1 MITYVQG
8 TLVEKKPTSIIIEVS
23 GIGYELLVTTSTYE
37 VLPSAGST
45 IKMHTHY
52 HVREE
57 SDTLFGFATLDE
69 RAVFRILISV
79 SGVGPKLALA
89 ALSAMNPNELR
100 SHVVARNLS
109 VLTKIPGV
117 GKKTAERM
125 VVELKD
131 KLEPVELTTSP
142 DDRTSS
148 HPVRSDAVSAL
159 QALGLSRSNAE
170 KKVDKVL
177 GKTADATVEEVIR
190 NALRD

>member
-8 TLVEKKPTSIIIEVS
+8 KLVEKKPTAVTIDVAD
-23 GIGYELLVTTSTYE
+23 IGYELLITTSTFE
-37 VLPSAGST
+37 VLPGVGTT
-45 IKMHTHY
+45 IKLHTHY

-100 SHVVARNLS
+100 SHVVSRNLS
-109 VLTKIPGV
+109 ILTKIPGV

-131 KLEPVELTTSP
+131 KLEPVELSSHA
-142 DDRTSS
+142 DDSSSS
-148 HPVRSDAVSAL
+148 HPIRSDAVAAL

-177 GKTADATVEEVIR
+177 ASSADSSVEEVIR
-190 NALRD
+190 LALRD